1 MQAALRRYRIPP
13 HATFRPPPSPPP
25 LSLPPPFSLLSLSF
39 ILLFFFLFP
48 PLLPPRP
55 PPSPSGDV
63 RVLSPPKERDAETGG
78 CPPSLRRLCAERGH
92 IRAWGGGSLP
102 PVRPETKFW
111 GSAASASPPLPPPS
125 HGVPGATRCGTRGG
139 SRAEP
144 RRGGAALLSGRVG
157 PRAAR
162 CCNRV
167 FFSASRE
174 EGGRWIELCHVADK
188 FPLASSPC
196 ASPSA
201 SPLHARGFFF

>member
-78 CPPSLRRLCAERGH
+78 CPPSLRRLCAERGR
-92 IRAWGGGSLP
+92 IRAGGGGVPSSSPTRDKVLGQRRLSLP
-102 PVRPETKFW
+102 
-111 GSAASASPPLPPPS
+111 PPLPPPS

-167 FFSASRE
+167 FFFGEQR
-174 EGGRWIELCHVADK
+174 GGRAVD
-188 FPLASSPC
+188 
-196 ASPSA
+196 
-201 SPLHARGFFF
+201 